1 MKWLAR
7 SMAAAT
13 VVLWAFVFPWG
24 QTVLTWLDPIAAS
37 LARYGIAAV
46 ALLALA
52 LPSGQ
57 LLSAFRQNWRS
68 FVAIG
73 ALGITCLQFL
83 LFFSLNYTSALN
95 ASVIMA
101 LTPVI
106 TMAGAAM
113 FLHEPL
119 SGKALLGMA
128 VSAAGALLAVL
139 GDSPAGISGF
149 TLDRGEP
156 LALLAA
162 VCMAFYTIGSRRLL
176 DHRVSPIVNT
186 ALVVTMGLL
195 GMLPLAAF
203 GHLPHTAPTASVLFA
218 LAGISIGAAVIGLVF
233 WTRSIQ
239 VLGVSEPNVLYNFIP
254 VLTMLISRSQGTR
267 PYAEQIVGAVLVVAG
282 VTQSVLSS
290 RANLAALDQNPSH
303 AG

>member
-57 LLSAFRQNWRS
+57 LLSAFRQNWRG

-119 SGKALLGMA
+119 SGKASLGMA

-203 GHLPHTAPTASVLFA
+203 VTCRTPLRRRACC
-218 LAGISIGAAVIGLVF
+218 
-233 WTRSIQ
+233 
-239 VLGVSEPNVLYNFIP
+239 
-254 VLTMLISRSQGTR
+254 SRSR
-267 PYAEQIVGAVLVVAG
+267 AS
-282 VTQSVLSS
+282 QSVPPSS
-290 RANLAALDQNPSH
+290 AWCSGH
-303 AG
+303 ARSRCSASASPMCSITSFRF